1 MKGKETDHL
10 FLKTQHEKASGISRN
25 CAHKL
30 KLWQLM
36 TCDLHIPS
44 SSSDSWGPFS
54 IRLGSFRQLLYCL
67 IMHNWSFQMTT
78 EAVTKAHGSSCNIMQ
93 NVLLTAKKISDEI
106 MGVKGLK
113 ITIVHLSYL
122 SNKLCKALNNNDLG
136 SWGKPSSQHPW
147 HDSIKN
153 NLKKKLTK

>member
-30 KLWQLM
+30 KLWQLT

-93 NVLLTAKKISDEI
+93 NVLLTAKTKISDEI
-106 MGVKGLK
+106 MGVKGQK
-113 ITIVHLSYL
+113 ITIAPLCTCLTFLINYVKLWIITILVHEANHLPNTHGMIL
-122 SNKLCKALNNNDLG
+122 
-136 SWGKPSSQHPW
+136 
-147 HDSIKN
+147 
-153 NLKKKLTK
+153 